1 MQNPDWNKPIC
12 AVYFRII
19 VFILLALFT
28 LTCNAMTS
36 DAKRVLLISSYHPGF
51 PTFFQQIE
59 GVKAGLAEAGF
70 EAPKLVLD
78 VEFMDSKRFYSV
90 QLIAD
95 FYQRLAAKL
104 NNLPPYDLI
113 MTADD
118 NATRAAVERRTELFG
133 DTPLVFFGVNDRSFA
148 LSQNLS
154 PQVTG
159 VVEATSILETAQLAS
174 RLSPQHPLVVVAD
187 ATPSGQSDLA
197 GFRRQIE
204 AKLTTPPRILSLA
217 NLSFSDLE
225 AALRLLAPDSSLLL
239 LSAYRDKN
247 GVTRTFNDSLEKVL
261 AAYPG
266 RVFHLWEH
274 GIGQGI
280 LGGVV
285 ISHFEQGRA
294 AAALGARIFN
304 GEPSSALAVVRDSP
318 NLSLFDHEVL
328 QLHGIARSSLPID
341 SRIINQPRG
350 GIELS
355 TEELAWLRDHKKI
368 RVGGETD
375 WAPYAFVGDS
385 GRFAGIAQDYLKV
398 IAEKL
403 GIELEIVTGPTWG
416 ELLQM
421 ARDNQIDAL
430 PAIYHSEDKKAYLH
444 FTGPYV
450 RVTEFIFTRNQ
461 TTDVSDM
468 ADLKGR
474 SVAVVSGYATQN
486 LLHTRYPEVEVVTA
500 PSIREAL
507 KKVVTGEADAFIGD
521 IASTQYNIQRYALSG
536 IRAISAAPSREE
548 TIRMAVRQ
556 DWPELRNLI
565 DKVLGV
571 MTPAEHN
578 TIRARWLTNPRFSHA
593 KLSLTPEEQSW
604 IAQHQTITMGVD
616 PDFAPYEWIDENGK
630 YVGIAADFLNLIS
643 KRLGIRFEVKQ
654 NLSWEKASAMGRAKQ
669 LDIHPMLTPT
679 DERKKSYLFTR
690 TYVRDPYVIIQNKNQ
705 RSIADET
712 QLGGKRVALVRGY
725 SATELT
731 LNNQPKLIP
740 VYVDTEIESLLAV
753 AANKVDAT
761 VGHLG
766 SLTDKIRQN
775 HLTNLKIAAYTK
787 FKTKG
792 MGIAVRNDMPMLR
805 NLLDRALASIS
816 PEEQREISQR
826 WIILDETELVEQLN
840 LSPEESDWLSNHP
853 VVRVLMDPSWAP
865 VEFIDAEGLS
875 QGIAVDYLNLI
886 EDLLGI
892 KLEIATGLSWKDGVQ
907 AMRDK
912 RLDMASA
919 VARTRE
925 REGFAV
931 FTEPYISMPVNIFAR
946 NDVLYIGRLENL
958 AGKRVAVV
966 EDYAVTEWLT
976 QDHPEIVQVPVTAP
990 GEALQM
996 VADGSVIAFVGNV
1009 VTASYYIGKL
1019 SLHSV
1024 RVAGET
1030 PYSYDQAMAVRDDWP
1045 IFAGILQKAL
1055 DAIDQP
1061 QRDAIY
1067 NRWMSIRYE
1076 VEADYSLLWQVLAVV
1091 AVVLALFLYWNRR
1104 LAREITAR
1112 QQTELALNHAKD
1124 AAEAARESAESANR
1138 AKSIFLANM
1147 SHELRTP
1154 LNAILGFSEIL
1165 EKHVEASQDQKEKLG
1180 IISRSGK
1187 HLLNMI
1193 NDVLDLSKIEAGRV
1207 EIDNE
1212 IFNLK
1217 KQIEETAQIFSEKAR
1232 STGLEFTLFFDSGL
1246 PDFIEADR
1254 NKLNQI
1260 LINLFGNADK
1270 FTMYGGYSLHVESNP
1285 ITDDP
1290 PREQL
1295 LLTVSDTGPG
1305 IDPELQQRIFEPFT
1319 QEGRTVSTTKGTGL
1333 GLSICKSYAELM
1345 GGHISIESKP
1355 GKGSQFRVELPIM
1368 PVQRPQESGKEMVF
1382 DSVQGLA
1389 PGQDDIRVMVV
1400 EDNDENRLLLTLL
1413 LKNAGFKVRDVV
1425 DGEQAVSMFEQWR
1438 PDFIWM
1444 DMRMPVKD
1452 GYQATAEIR
1461 QLPGGD
1467 DVAIVALTASALKKE
1482 SKIIIDSG
1490 CDDVLHKPYTSSKI
1504 FEQMHKHLGVR
1515 YTYSDNDEKTDGNTF
1530 SVYRDQLMILPESL
1544 IKTLREVALGLN
1556 RDDFL
1561 SAVDQV
1567 RDIDQDLADGLAKLA
1582 KEFRFDEL
1590 LDVISNSKDKK
1601 HS

>member
-1 MQNPDWNKPIC
+1 
-12 AVYFRII
+12 
-19 VFILLALFT
+19 L
-28 LTCNAMTS
+28 
-36 DAKRVLLISSYHPGF
+36 G
-51 PTFFQQIE
+51 
-59 GVKAGLAEAGF
+59 
-70 EAPKLVLD
+70 LD
-78 VEFMDSKRFYSV
+78 VEFMHSKRFYSV

-95 FYQRLAAKL
+95 FYQRLADKL

-118 NATRAAVERRTELFG
+118 NATRAAVERRAELFG
-133 DTPLVFFGVNDRSFA
+133 NTPLVFLGVNDRSFA
-148 LSQNLS
+148 LSQDLS

-159 VVEATSILETAQLAS
+159 IVEATSMLETAQLAS

-204 AKLTTPPRILSLA
+204 AKFTLPPRVLSLVD
-217 NLSFSDLE
+217 LSFSDLE

-247 GVTRTFNDSLEKVL
+247 GVTLTFNDSLEKVL

-266 RVFHLWEH
+266 RVFHMWEH
-274 GIGQGI
+274 GIGQGVV
-280 LGGVV
+280 GGVV

-294 AAALGARIFN
+294 AAALGARIFK
-304 GEPSSALAVVRDSP
+304 GEPLSALAVVRDSP
-318 NLSLFDHEVL
+318 NLPLFDHEAL
-328 QLHGIARSSLPID
+328 QQHGIARSSLPID

-375 WAPYAFVGDS
+375 WAPYAFVDDS
-385 GRFAGIAQDYLKV
+385 GRFAGIAQDYLK
-398 IAEKL
+398 IITEKL

-416 ELLQM
+416 ELLRM
-421 ARDNQIDAL
+421 ARDKQIDAL
-430 PAIYHSEDKKAYLH
+430 PAIYHSEEKKAYLH
-444 FTGPYV
+444 FTRPYA

-474 SVAVVSGYATQN
+474 SVAVVAGYATQN
-486 LLHTRYPEVEVVTA
+486 LLHTRYPEVEVVTT

-548 TIRMAVRQ
+548 TVRMAVRQ
-556 DWPELRNLI
+556 DWSELRNLI
-565 DKVLGV
+565 DKVLEV
-571 MTPAEHN
+571 MTPVEHN
-578 TIRARWLTNPRFSHA
+578 AIRARWLNNLRFPHA

-604 IAQHQTITMGVD
+604 IAEHPVIRVVVDPDFLPYEALDENGRYSGIGADYNQMIAERLGIRFEVVPTMTWSKSLEMVRKREADLLPILTDTPERRKFLNFAKPHASTPSVLITRIGENRFRKLEDMSGKSIALVREYADSTRIPALFPDIRVVTVESGEEALKAVATNRADATVAYLPVAEYVIQNQSLANLQVAGPVEELGMGKLGYGVRSDWPKLIPILNKALASIGPDEHLAIMSKWGRQIMARQSSPAYDLRLSKEERGWLAQHQVITMGVD
-616 PDFAPYEWIDENGK
+616 PDFAPYEWIDENGN
-630 YVGIAADFLNLIS
+630 YVGIAADYLNLIS

-654 NLSWEKASAMGRAKQ
+654 NLSWEQASAMGRAKQ

-705 RSIADET
+705 QSVTNQA
-712 QLGGKRVALVRGY
+712 QLAGKRVALVRGY

-731 LNNQPKLIP
+731 LKNQPDVVP
-740 VYVDTEIESLLAV
+740 VYVDSETESLLAV
-753 AANKVDAT
+753 ASGMADAT

-766 SLTDKIRQN
+766 SLVDKIRQN
-775 HLTNLKIAAYTK
+775 HLANLNIAAYTN

-792 MGIAVRNDMPMLR
+792 MGIAVRNDWPILR
-805 NLLDRALASIS
+805 DLLDHALASIS
-816 PEEQREISQR
+816 PGERREINQY
-826 WIILDETELVEQLN
+826 WIKLDEAEPIEQLD
-840 LSPEESDWLSNHP
+840 LSPEESNWLSNHP

-865 VEFIDAEGLS
+865 VEFTDAEGRN
-875 QGIAVDYLNLI
+875 QGISVDYLKRI

-892 KLEIATGLSWKDGVQ
+892 ELEIATGLSWKDGVQ

-1112 QQTELALNHAKD
+1112 QQTELALSHAKE

-1154 LNAILGFSEIL
+1154 LNAILGFSEIM

-1217 KQIEETAQIFSEKAR
+1217 KQIEETAQIFSEKVR
-1232 STGLEFTLFFDSGL
+1232 STGLEFKLFFDSRL

-1260 LINLFGNADK
+1260 LINLLGNADK
-1270 FTMYGGYSLHVESNP
+1270 FTMHGGYSLHVESNP
-1285 ITDDP
+1285 IADDP
-1290 PREQL
+1290 QREQL

-1319 QEGRTVSTTKGTGL
+1319 QEGRTASTTIGTGL

-1345 GGHISIESKP
+1345 GGHISNESKP

-1368 PVQRPQESGKEMVF
+1368 PVQRPQDSDKEMVF

-1400 EDNDENRLLLTLL
+1400 EDNGENRLL
-1413 LKNAGFKVRDVV
+1413 
-1425 DGEQAVSMFEQWR
+1425 
-1438 PDFIWM
+1438 
-1444 DMRMPVKD
+1444 
-1452 GYQATAEIR
+1452 
-1461 QLPGGD
+1461 
-1467 DVAIVALTASALKKE
+1467 
-1482 SKIIIDSG
+1482 
-1490 CDDVLHKPYTSSKI
+1490 
-1504 FEQMHKHLGVR
+1504 
-1515 YTYSDNDEKTDGNTF
+1515 
-1530 SVYRDQLMILPESL
+1530 
-1544 IKTLREVALGLN
+1544 
-1556 RDDFL
+1556 
-1561 SAVDQV
+1561 
-1567 RDIDQDLADGLAKLA
+1567 
-1582 KEFRFDEL
+1582 
-1590 LDVISNSKDKK
+1590 
-1601 HS
+1601 